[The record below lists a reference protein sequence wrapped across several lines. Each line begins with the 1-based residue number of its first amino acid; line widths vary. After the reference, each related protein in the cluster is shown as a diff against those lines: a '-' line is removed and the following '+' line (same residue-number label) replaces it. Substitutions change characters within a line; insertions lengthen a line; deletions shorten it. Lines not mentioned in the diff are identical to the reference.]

1 MTDQWEKYVEA
12 AGDAM
17 LDCDHNGIQCYTP
30 KPIDETARAVLAAV
44 GPLIAEDTRVRM
56 VEAAGRAVERETS
69 DTQCR
74 EAFTTAINELEK
86 EARWQI
92 EQMRRDPEEEWGH
105 SVQRLNVVA
114 NCLRQIGGLT

>member
-56 VEAAGRAVERETS
+56 VEAAARAVERAPGWTAVEVTIE
-69 DTQCR
+69 DEVDR
-74 EAFTTAINELEK
+74 KYAFNGDEADEVWVD
-86 EARWQI
+86 R
-92 EQMRRDPEEEWGH
+92 P
-105 SVQRLNVVA
+105 
-114 NCLRQIGGLT
+114 